1 MNNNNEVLLKVE
13 HLCQYFK
20 MGSKQLKAVDD
31 VSFEIKKGEVF
42 GLVGESGCGKTTTG
56 RTIIKLYNA
65 TSGNVWFKG
74 SRICAGTLSYK
85 EEIKR
90 AREEMRA
97 AVKAYKAE
105 EAKKIAEIASS
116 LDSCREKLSE
126 NLDSLEGEWV
136 SDAATKFFESID
148 DDWKTAVVHYVE
160 MLNELAAQL
169 RFAASTYSPL
179 EDDYNNIKLG

>member
-1 MNNNNEVLLKVE
+1 MAGRLQFN
-13 HLCQYFK
+13 
-20 MGSKQLKAVDD
+20 VDD
-31 VSFEIKKGEVF
+31 
-42 GLVGESGCGKTTTG
+42 LTG
-56 RTIIKLYNA
+56 
-65 TSGNVWFKG
+65 
-74 SRICAGTLSYK
+74 
-85 EEIKR
+85 
-90 AREEMRA
+90 
-97 AVKAYKAE
+97 

>member
-1 MNNNNEVLLKVE
+1 
-13 HLCQYFK
+13 
-20 MGSKQLKAVDD
+20 MGSKQLKGGDD
-31 VSFEIKKGEVF
+31 VRKKKKKGEVF

-97 AVKAYKAE
+97 AVKAYNAE
-105 EAKKIAEIASS
+105 EAKKIAENPQ
-116 LDSCREKLSE
+116 DKE
-126 NLDSLEGEWV
+126 
-136 SDAATKFFESID
+136 
-148 DDWKTAVVHYVE
+148 
-160 MLNELAAQL
+160 
-169 RFAASTYSPL
+169 
-179 EDDYNNIKLG
+179 